1 MDKIITKTKNTLEG
15 INRVS
20 DVGEQTGDQENKMV
34 EITDAKQNIETRM
47 KRNEYIIQY
56 SLSSGTIINTP
67 RFTL

>member
-1 MDKIITKTKNTLEG
+1 MDKTITKTKNTLEG

-20 DVGEQTGDQENKMV
+20 DVGEQTGDQENKKV
-34 EITDAKQNIETRM
+34 EITDAKQNIEKRM
-47 KRNEYIIQY
+47 KRNDYIIHY